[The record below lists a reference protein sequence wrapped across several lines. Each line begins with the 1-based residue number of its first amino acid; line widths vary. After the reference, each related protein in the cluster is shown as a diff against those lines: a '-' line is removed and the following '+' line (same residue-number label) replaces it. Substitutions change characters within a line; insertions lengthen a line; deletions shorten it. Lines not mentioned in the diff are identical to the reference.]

1 VINNQ
6 KDVIMGG
13 YRQGSG
19 RSKSGYYKGIYCGS
33 TYELCW
39 VIHSL
44 DHGVKFTR
52 FPGKLESNGVVY
64 YPDFLLDD
72 GKTIIETKGYEAQ
85 ESVDKK
91 SKVAES
97 LGYSV
102 NVLRKKDL
110 EYAFEYVQ
118 KTYNTTKFFTLYD
131 EYKPKYSYTCSHC
144 NMQYETDKVLKTDTG
159 FCSRSCAGK
168 FRKKHNTSK
177 INYQKVSETLKNKP
191 LVNGRK
197 NAPYT
202 RKFKQQWITNGIV
215 NTRICIDEKIP
226 EGFKKGRMSL

>member
-6 KDVIMGG
+6 KDIIMGG

-19 RSKSGYYKGIYCGS
+19 RSKSGYYRGIYCGS

-44 DHGVKFTR
+44 DHGIKFTR
-52 FPGKLESNGVVY
+52 FPGKLESDGVVY

-72 GKTIIETKGYEAQ
+72 GKTIIETKGYESQ

-110 EYAFEYVQ
+110 EYAFDYVQ

-131 EYKPKYSYTCSHC
+131 EYKPKYSYTCSNC

-168 FRKKHNTSK
+168 YRKKKNNNTLSNVDTANYKRALTKEKALEIFYRNDKSLQDLASEYNVTKNTVWFLKQKKSYKWIHN
-177 INYQKVSETLKNKP
+177 
-191 LVNGRK
+191 
-197 NAPYT
+197 
-202 RKFKQQWITNGIV
+202 
-215 NTRICIDEKIP
+215 
-226 EGFKKGRMSL
+226 